1 MDKKYTIYTHITLFS
16 STEAMSDKVP
26 YLVAVVA
33 DEDDNKVS
41 AKIEGFELG
50 MDIKIGM
57 PVYLKTNDET
67 GETYFSL

>member
-1 MDKKYTIYTHITLFS
+1 MEKKYTIYTHTTLFS

-33 DEDDNKVS
+33 DENDNRVS

-50 MDIKIGM
+50 MNIEVGM
-57 PVYLKTNDET
+57 PVYKKLNAET
-67 GETYFSL
+67 GEEYFSL